1 MSQSET
7 IGKLADA
14 LAKAQGIMEGA
25 VKDSQNPFF
34 KSSYADLASVWDAC
48 RKPLAN
54 NGLSVV
60 QTADF
65 LPEHPEMVCID
76 TTLCHSSGEWMRG
89 RLVARPVKSD
99 PQAIGSCIT
108 YLRRYS
114 LQSIVGIAPE
124 DDDGNAASAGVGD
137 NKTTKP
143 PAEKTALAGNEE
155 TKTVY
160 IKSVEEKP
168 GVSTAGANKGK
179 PYVKYGITD
188 EDGNI
193 YQTFKKDLSLIASG
207 AAANI
212 VPVKVA
218 FVKGQYG
225 NNLVSITIVEPQD
238 VPDNIG
244 GQP

>member
-1 MSQSET
+1 MPLRGINYERRCLQNQQGVFSMSQSET

-124 DDDGNAASAGVGD
+124 DDDGN
-137 NKTTKP
+137 
-143 PAEKTALAGNEE
+143 EE